1 MGMNFEVSVMMPFI
15 ALGWMAAVIFLVATV
30 LAVHY
35 YIAGKTAEYERAKRI
50 AIILLVFVLGLIL
63 LTTLFLT
70 MRPF

>member
-35 YIAGKTAEYERAKRI
+35 YIAGKTVEYERAKRI